1 MKKASTPRNKVET
14 FGANAGMGRIGL
26 EVRVLRRRRKMTIE
40 QVSAATGLNRGY
52 LSRLER
58 GEKAPSIAS
67 VVKLAQ
73 ALDVPV
79 STLFGESLDD
89 SLIHVVKA
97 STHSAVNTKLSDDEY
112 VFVPLSRSGKTGLIE
127 SFIMY
132 PPPQFGNDGLVAHA
146 GDEAFFVL
154 SGKVQVR
161 FNGRDVDLDAGDFLE
176 FPGNLPH
183 QVRRLGRPKAAVLIT
198 ISRN

>member
-1 MKKASTPRNKVET
+1 M
-14 FGANAGMGRIGL
+14 
-26 EVRVLRRRRKMTIE
+26 LRRQREMTIE
-40 QVSAATGLNRGY
+40 QLSSATGLSRGY

-67 VVKLAQ
+67 VVKLAE
-73 ALDVPV
+73 ALEVPV
-79 STLFGESLDD
+79 STLFGETFDD

-97 STHSAVNTKLSDDEY
+97 ASQSAAAKDNVSEDGYT
-112 VFVPLSRSGKTGLIE
+112 FVPLSRAGRNGLME

-132 PPPQFGNDGLVAHA
+132 PQPNFRDRGQVTHA

-161 FNGRDVDLDAGDFLE
+161 FNGRDVDLTAGDFLE

-183 QVRRLGRPKAAVLIT
+183 QVRRVGRNKAAVLIT
-198 ISRN
+198 ISRK